1 MKTTEP
7 KKNETPRDIVDW
19 IRRNVPKW
27 EETREEAER
36 TLILVADRLDASL
49 DREAKKLEHL
59 QDYSPKSMAEVRRV
73 ANSINL

>member
-7 KKNETPRDIVDW
+7 EKNETPRDIVDW

-27 EETREEAER
+27 EETRTDAER
-36 TLILVADRLDASL
+36 TLILADRLDASL
-49 DREAKKLEHL
+49 DREAKKLERL
-59 QDYSPKSMAEVRRV
+59 QDFSPKSMAEVRRV

>member
-1 MKTTEP
+1 MKMTKP
-7 KKNETPRDIVDW
+7 KANETPRDIVDW

-49 DREAKKLEHL
+49 DREAKKLEPL